1 MEKNILY
8 RPSGGSPLS
17 LTSIA
22 ISPKGRLI
30 ACGTMD
36 GQILLVDS
44 KSGKSKRNI
53 TGHEG
58 GVAAVSFAG
67 KPSSIVSCSRDRT
80 TRLWNTKSK
89 DEPVVLKHSSEVKAL
104 TISIPSGKGASGAR
118 DGEVKVFSL
127 SSLKCI
133 KNLQAHRSD
142 ISGILFIEDEK
153 KMVTSSYNGECRVW
167 DLSTYELIETLT
179 KKGPRIRSLTS
190 TPDGSF
196 VFLGLHG
203 GTILKISMENI
214 KDKIEMLGH
223 SDIVSTMSV
232 NHTGKFLAS
241 GSWDRTLRI
250 WSLDD
255 FQEVTSGKLV
265 TGIASLAWSS
275 KEDTIFSADFSGS
288 IVSWSL

>member
-1 MEKNILY
+1 
-8 RPSGGSPLS
+8 
-17 LTSIA
+17 
-22 ISPKGRLI
+22 
-30 ACGTMD
+30 MD

-153 KMVTSSYNGECRVW
+153 KMVTSSYNGECKVW

-265 TGIASLAWSS
+265 TGSASLAWSS

>member
-1 MEKNILY
+1 M
-8 RPSGGSPLS
+8 
-17 LTSIA
+17 TSIA
-22 ISPKGRLI
+22 VSPKGRLI

-44 KSGKSKRNI
+44 KSGKSKRGI

-58 GVAAVSFAG
+58 AVAAVSFAG
-67 KPSSIVSCSRDRT
+67 KQSSIISCSRDRT
-80 TRLWNTKSK
+80 TRLWNTMSR
-89 DEPVVLKHSSEVKAL
+89 DEPIVLRHSSEVKAMTTSVL
-104 TISIPSGKGASGAR
+104 SGKGASGAR

-127 SSLKCI
+127 GSLKCI

-142 ISGILFIEDEK
+142 ISGILFLEEEK
-153 KMVTSSYNGECRVW
+153 TMVTSSYNGECRVW
-167 DLSTYELIETLT
+167 DLSTYESVKTLA
-179 KKGPRIRSLTS
+179 KKGPRIRSIAS

-196 VFLGLHG
+196 VFLGFHSG
-203 GTILKISMENI
+203 SILKISMEDA
-214 KDKIEMLGH
+214 KDKIEIGGH

-232 NHTGKFLAS
+232 DPSGKFLAS

-255 FQEVTSGKLV
+255 FQEVASGKLV
-265 TGIASLAWSS
+265 TGISSLAWST
-275 KEDTIFSADFSGS
+275 KENIVFSTDFSGS

>member
-1 MEKNILY
+1 
-8 RPSGGSPLS
+8 
-17 LTSIA
+17 
-22 ISPKGRLI
+22 
-30 ACGTMD
+30 MD

-44 KSGKSKRNI
+44 KSGKSKRGLA
-53 TGHEG
+53 GHEG
-58 GVAAVSFAG
+58 AVAAISFTG
-67 KPSSIVSCSRDRT
+67 KSSSIISCSWDRT
-80 TRLWNTKSK
+80 TRLWNMTSK
-89 DEPVVLKHSSEVKAL
+89 DEPIVLKHASQVKAL
-104 TISIPSGKGASGAR
+104 TTSIPSGKGASGAR
-118 DGEVKVFSL
+118 DGEVKVFAL
-127 SSLKCI
+127 SSLKCT

-153 KMVTSSYNGECRVW
+153 KMVTSSYDGECKVW
-167 DLSTYELIETLT
+167 DLSSYETVETLA
-179 KKGPRIRSLTS
+179 KKGLRIRSMAS

-196 VFLGLHG
+196 VFLGRHG

-232 NHTGKFLAS
+232 NPSGKLLAS

-255 FQEVTSGKLV
+255 FQEITSGKLV
-265 TGIASLAWSS
+265 TGIASLAWSN
-275 KEDTIFSADFSGS
+275 KEDIVFSADFSGS

>member
-1 MEKNILY
+1 
-8 RPSGGSPLS
+8 
-17 LTSIA
+17 
-22 ISPKGRLI
+22 
-30 ACGTMD
+30 MD

-89 DEPVVLKHSSEVKAL
+89 DDPVVLKHSSEVKAL

-118 DGEVKVFSL
+118 DGEVKIFSL

-153 KMVTSSYNGECRVW
+153 KIVTSSYNGECRVW
-167 DLSTYELIETLT
+167 D
-179 KKGPRIRSLTS
+179 
-190 TPDGSF
+190 
-196 VFLGLHG
+196 
-203 GTILKISMENI
+203 
-214 KDKIEMLGH
+214 
-223 SDIVSTMSV
+223 
-232 NHTGKFLAS
+232 
-241 GSWDRTLRI
+241 
-250 WSLDD
+250 
-255 FQEVTSGKLV
+255 
-265 TGIASLAWSS
+265 
-275 KEDTIFSADFSGS
+275 S
-288 IVSWSL
+288 I